1 MKKIFITVILLFIN
15 IFSVFAIWIE
25 QPIEMWSIKKTKEM
39 IYLTKNKISYLEENI
54 KNFAPQILKE
64 KKLLLEKYKND
75 LYIYEVALKIKIEE
89 NRKQDLRIFYFKI
102 IFLSLV
108 FSLIFWIWYFF
119 YKNR

>member
-1 MKKIFITVILLFIN
+1 MKKIFITFILLFIN